1 MIMNNPHKPARKR
14 CGKSRSVFRQ
24 KVRLNVY
31 ATTPKRTLYVT
42 SKYGNLLFASFTIAA
57 HELVYATS

>member
-14 CGKSRSVFRQ
+14 CGKSRDVFRQ

-31 ATTPKRTLYVT
+31 ATTPKRTLYVNRNMVI
-42 SKYGNLLFASFTIAA
+42 YYLRALP
-57 HELVYATS
+57 